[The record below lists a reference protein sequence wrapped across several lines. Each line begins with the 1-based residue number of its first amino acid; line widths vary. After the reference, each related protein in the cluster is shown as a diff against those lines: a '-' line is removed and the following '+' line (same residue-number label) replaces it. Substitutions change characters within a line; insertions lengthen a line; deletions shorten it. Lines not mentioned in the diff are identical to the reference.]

1 MPFDQ
6 LRLILLI
13 AGLTLVSGFSDS
25 QGFLHAARM
34 WHNGDLVW
42 AEVGKAA
49 LGWGIGIL
57 LYCFSLKYMIELRI
71 VAPEIQTILWFGAT
85 LIGVALASGRFFAWS
100 LIDQVVAVGVLGGLG
115 WLLFRVGE

>member
-13 AGLTLVSGFSDS
+13 ASLTLVSGFSDS

-100 LIDQVVAVGVLGGLG
+100 LKL
-115 WLLFRVGE
+115 R